1 MHLIY
6 NNICLSNQ
14 NLVTMR
20 TLIIFCLS
28 IFYLFS
34 LDARE
39 NYEQNGNNG
48 QIVAIPS
55 SNDSIDAEVDN
66 QFSRT
71 SFFCLYNPV
80 KDTLVF
86 IKNHYQDASGG
97 ASRQVV
103 GFLSRNRVTGIYAVK
118 VGDNAVRHLNRQNI
132 SVHKVE
138 SGQTVKQVIESIE
151 KSEND

>member
-1 MHLIY
+1 
-6 NNICLSNQ
+6 
-14 NLVTMR
+14 MR

-28 IFYLFS
+28 FFYLFS

-39 NYEQNGNNG
+39 DYEQNGNND

-55 SNDSIDAEVDN
+55 SNDSIDAGIDN

-71 SFFCLYNPV
+71 SYFCLYNPV

-86 IKNHYQDASGG
+86 IKNQYQDASGG

-103 GFLSRNRVTGIYAVK
+103 GFLSQNRVTGVYAVK
-118 VGDNAVRHLNRQNI
+118 VGDNAGRHLNRHDI

-138 SGQTVKQVIESIE
+138 SGQTVKQVIESIG
-151 KSEND
+151 KPEND